1 MNTSVRRIDQETV
14 KRKQKCSSQVPLLH
28 ITIRPCDSIDLPVL
42 YQILITINHR
52 LIQNCHQ
59 QVPLEETLISLDTSE
74 KILRLSS
81 LET

>member
-1 MNTSVRRIDQETV
+1 MNTWVRQIEKETI
-14 KRKQKCSSQVPLLH
+14 KQKQKCSSQVPLLH
-28 ITIRPCDSIDLPVL
+28 ITTQPCDSIDLPVL

-52 LIQNCHQ
+52 LIQNCHR
-59 QVPLEETLISLDTSE
+59 QVPLVETLISLDTSE